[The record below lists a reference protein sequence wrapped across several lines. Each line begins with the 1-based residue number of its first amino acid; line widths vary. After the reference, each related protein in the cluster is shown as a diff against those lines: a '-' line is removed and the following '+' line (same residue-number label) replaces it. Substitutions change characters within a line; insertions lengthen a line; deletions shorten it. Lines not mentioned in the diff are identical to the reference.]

1 MNFEQQFA
9 TWLNDGFA
17 GDIPDKV
24 RAFSFNLYEP
34 ACIADVKFGVEVIG
48 AGSFDEEDPDWPCDE
63 VWEPQPRGIPIPLAY
78 SGDTWEQCLRRVKAL
93 VVQTLGG
100 QSRAVQQLKSSQ
112 GVGIGFV
119 DGDLEVIWK
128 P

>member
-1 MNFEQQFA
+1 MDFEQQFA
-9 TWLNDGFA
+9 AWLNDGLA
-17 GDIPDKV
+17 GDTPDNVK
-24 RAFSFNLYEP
+24 AFSFNLYEP
-34 ACIADVKFGVEVIG
+34 AGIPDVKFGVEIVG
-48 AGSFDEEDPDWPCDE
+48 AGSFDAEDPDWPCDE
-63 VWEPQPRGIPIPLAY
+63 VWEPQPRGIPIPVAY
-78 SGDTWEQCLRRVKAL
+78 SGDTWEECLQRIRTL

-100 QSRAVQQLKSSQ
+100 QSPAVQQLKSSQ